1 MSILGSMRSGVSG
14 LAAQSSAFSAISDNI
29 ANLST
34 VGYKG
39 TDTAFKTLVT
49 KQTTSSAYSSG
60 GVQSVS
66 TQSISSQGLLSSS
79 SSSTDLAI
87 SGNGYFVVNQ
97 AATPGSGDI
106 WAYTR
111 AGSFTTDTNGYLRN
125 SGGFYAQAWSL
136 LPWDGSPDASVV
148 NIQGINYM
156 KAYYNTDG
164 QVVYINDNIIDST
177 NLKPINLA
185 TIGGTATPTTQLTM
199 GANLPASAAIGSS
212 QKVSALIYDSLG
224 NASNLS
230 IDYTKTGSNH
240 WSMGVSIPSGAANI
254 TLTDSSNNN
263 SVYYAA
269 GQLEFTSVPTNG
281 SQIKVTDASMSSPVT
296 FEFVEDVSTYT
307 GSNVPVKLVVSDI
320 AETVKNLAAAMKA
333 ELPSGDRFSANN
345 NAVKIIQSITGSE
358 LEIDASKTMACV
370 QSAAKPNQA
379 TGVPTGIFKIAEL
392 DKASKNAGALTF
404 NSTDASAYVD
414 KVFVIGG
421 KYFKFVSG
429 PASEAEGTS
438 SDPYQ
443 LSIIAATSDGTMS
456 GEVDTQKV
464 VSMLHNTI
472 IANLP
477 NGECYVAS
485 GKTLE
490 ILPTTT
496 SMDISL
502 GLSNLSGVAEGQYRV
517 GNSNSWS
524 PITSTTIADQ
534 GVIVN
539 TFTISDGTTQLGSQ
553 VSAIL
558 FNSDGTPKSFGVDS
572 LNVDW
577 ANGAKDMSPDNG
589 NNVSVSMG
597 NVGTSDG
604 FTQLS
609 GDFSTSYIKQ
619 DGAKFGNYS
628 GVDIDANG
636 VVTAI
641 FDNGETHPIAILPL
655 ATFSNPNGMSALTGN
670 VWIASDSSGQAMLK
684 QAASN
689 GAGEITSYSLE
700 DSTVDLAN
708 ELSNMV
714 VVQRAY
720 SASTKIITTADEMLD
735 ELTRMV

>member
-29 ANLST
+29 SNLST

-66 TQSISSQGLLSSS
+66 TQGISTQGLLSSS

-97 AATPGSGDI
+97 AAIPGSGDT

-156 KAYYNTDG
+156 KAYYDTNG

-199 GANLPASAAIGSS
+199 GANLPASVSIGSS
-212 QKVSALIYDSLG
+212 QKLSALIYDSLG

-240 WSMGVSIPSGAANI
+240 WSMGVSIPSGAASL
-254 TLTDSSNNN
+254 TLTNSENNN

-281 SQIKVTDASMSSPVT
+281 SQIKITDASVGTPIT
-296 FEFVEDVSTYT
+296 FEFVEDTASYT
-307 GSNVPVKLVVSDI
+307 GTNIPVKIDTNDVS
-320 AETVKNLAAAMKA
+320 ETVKNLAKAMQ
-333 ELPSGDRFSANN
+333 ENLPSGDRFKANN
-345 NAVKIIQSITGSE
+345 NSVKIVQSIVGSE
-358 LEIDASKTMACV
+358 LEIDASKTLACV
-370 QSAAKPNQA
+370 QSAAKPSQT
-379 TGVPTGIFKIAEL
+379 TGVPTGIFKVAEL
-392 DKASKNAGALTF
+392 DKTNKNGGALTF
-404 NSTDASAYVD
+404 TSTTASDYTGAQA
-414 KVFVIGG
+414 FMIGE
-421 KYFKFVSG
+421 KWFKFVTSG
-429 PASEAEGTS
+429 TDAGKGTASEPYKINIGTS
-438 SDPYQ
+438 ATVDPEAVVNA
-443 LSIIAATSDGTMS
+443 LHDLIAAN
-456 GEVDTQKV
+456 V
-464 VSMLHNTI
+464 
-472 IANLP
+472 P
-477 NGECYVAS
+477 NSECYVAS

-496 SMDISL
+496 SMDINFQLDSL
-502 GLSNLSGVAEGQYRV
+502 SSIAEGTYRV
-517 GNSNSWS
+517 ENSSNWDS
-524 PITSTTIADQ
+524 ILTTAKL
-534 GVIVN
+534 VN
-539 TFTISDGTTQLGSQ
+539 TFEDSNGITQLGSQ

-558 FNSDGTPKSFGVDS
+558 FNADGTPKSFGVNS
-572 LNVDW
+572 LNVEW
-577 ANGAKDMSPDNG
+577 ANGAKDMNPANG
-589 NNVSVSMG
+589 NSVSISMG

-628 GVDIDANG
+628 GVDIDSNG
-636 VVTAI
+636 VVTAV

-655 ATFSNPNGMSALTGN
+655 ATFSNPNGMAGLTGN
-670 VWIASDSSGQAMLK
+670 AWIASDSSGQAMLK
-684 QAASN
+684 QAGSN

>member
-29 ANLST
+29 SNLST

-66 TQSISSQGLLSSS
+66 TQGISTQGLLSSS

-97 AATPGSGDI
+97 AAIPGSGDT

-156 KAYYNTDG
+156 KAYYDTNG

-199 GANLPASAAIGSS
+199 GANLPASVSIGSS
-212 QKVSALIYDSLG
+212 QKLSALIYDSLG

-240 WSMGVSIPSGAANI
+240 WSMGVSIPSGAASL
-254 TLTDSSNNN
+254 TLTNSENNN

-281 SQIKVTDASMSSPVT
+281 SQIKITDASVGTPIT
-296 FEFVEDVSTYT
+296 FEFVEDPASYT
-307 GSNVPVKLVVSDI
+307 GTNIPVKIDPNDVS
-320 AETVKNLAAAMKA
+320 ETVKNLAKAMQ
-333 ELPSGDRFSANN
+333 ENLPSGDRFKANN
-345 NAVKIIQSITGSE
+345 NSVKIVQSILGAE
-358 LEIDASKTMACV
+358 LEIDASKTLACV
-370 QSAAKPNQA
+370 QSAAKPSQT
-379 TGVPTGIFKIAEL
+379 TGVPTGIFKVAEL
-392 DKASKNAGALTF
+392 DKTNKNGGALTF
-404 NSTDASAYVD
+404 TSTTASDYTGAQA
-414 KVFVIGG
+414 FMIGE
-421 KYFKFVSG
+421 KWFKFVTSG
-429 PASEAEGTS
+429 TDAGEGTS
-438 SDPYQ
+438 SNPYKINIGSSATVDPEAVVNA
-443 LSIIAATSDGTMS
+443 LHDIIAAN
-456 GEVDTQKV
+456 V
-464 VSMLHNTI
+464 
-472 IANLP
+472 P
-477 NGECYVAS
+477 NSECYVAS

-496 SMDISL
+496 SMDINFQLDSL
-502 GLSNLSGVAEGQYRV
+502 SSVAEGTYRV
-517 GNSNSWS
+517 EGSSNWDS
-524 PITSTTIADQ
+524 ILTTAKL
-534 GVIVN
+534 VN
-539 TFTISDGTTQLGSQ
+539 TFEDSNGITQLGSQ

-558 FNSDGTPKSFGVDS
+558 FNADGTPKSFGVNS
-572 LNVDW
+572 LNVEW
-577 ANGAKDMSPDNG
+577 ANGAKDMNPSNG
-589 NNVSVSMG
+589 NSVSISMG

-628 GVDIDANG
+628 GVDIDSNG
-636 VVTAI
+636 VVTAV

-670 VWIASDSSGQAMLK
+670 AWIASDSSGQAMLK
-684 QAASN
+684 QAGSN

>member
-29 ANLST
+29 SNLST

-66 TQSISSQGLLSSS
+66 TQGISTQGLLSSS

-156 KAYYNTDG
+156 KAYYDTNG
-164 QVVYINDNIIDST
+164 QVVYINDNIVDST

-185 TIGGTATPTTQLTM
+185 TIGGTATPTTQLSM
-199 GANLPASAAIGSS
+199 GANLPASAAIGAS
-212 QKVSALIYDSLG
+212 QKISALIYDSLG

-254 TLTDSSNNN
+254 TLTNSAENN

-269 GQLEFTSVPTNG
+269 GQLEFSSVPTNG
-281 SQIKVTDASMSSPVT
+281 SQISITDASLGTTPVV
-296 FEFVEDVSTYT
+296 FEFVDDVAGYT
-307 GSNVPVKLVVSDI
+307 GANIAVKRDVNDI
-320 AETVKNLAAAMKA
+320 AETVKNLVTAMK
-333 ELPSGDRFSANN
+333 ENLPSGDRFSASNN
-345 NAVKIIQSITGSE
+345 TVKIVQSIVGAE
-358 LEIDASKTMACV
+358 LEIDASKTLACV

-379 TGVPTGIFKIAEL
+379 TGVPTGIFKVAEL
-392 DKASKNAGALTF
+392 DKANKNGGALTF
-404 NSTDASAYVD
+404 TSTNASDYTGAQSFMVGE
-414 KVFVIGG
+414 KW
-421 KYFKFVSG
+421 FKFVT
-429 PASEAEGTS
+429 TS
-438 SDPYQ
+438 SASTDPR
-443 LSIIAATSDGTMS
+443 DGSTAKPYELNIDNAMV
-456 GEVDTQKV
+456 GGKV
-464 VSMLHNTI
+464 SPEAVVNMLHGAI
-472 IANLP
+472 VANVP
-477 NGECYVAS
+477 NSECYVAS

-496 SMDISL
+496 SMDITFNFTSI
-502 GLSNLSGVAEGQYRV
+502 GSIAEGTYRV
-517 GNSNSWS
+517 ENSSTWSSIITNSKL
-524 PITSTTIADQ
+524 
-534 GVIVN
+534 VN
-539 TFTISDGTTQLGSQ
+539 TFDDYAGTTQLGSQ

-558 FNSDGTPKSFGVDS
+558 FNADGTPKSFGVDS

-589 NNVSVSMG
+589 NNVVVGMG

-628 GVDIDANG
+628 GVDIDSNG
-636 VVTAI
+636 VVTAV

-684 QAASN
+684 QAGSN